1 MIVYQATKARFL
13 GDTDNRDI
21 EDVIATRYLA
31 STGRYAPPSYQAWS
45 YAALLAG
52 FNEAVHEG
60 GAGNAPF
67 PHYSSEI
74 LQFFSLAGQDRW
86 SAKIAPRVAWRG

>member
-31 STGRYAPPSYQAWS
+31 STGRSIP
-45 YAALLAG
+45 
-52 FNEAVHEG
+52 
-60 GAGNAPF
+60 GA
-67 PHYSSEI
+67 
-74 LQFFSLAGQDRW
+74 SLSARWPLTQIPERDTDRQHC
-86 SAKIAPRVAWRG
+86 